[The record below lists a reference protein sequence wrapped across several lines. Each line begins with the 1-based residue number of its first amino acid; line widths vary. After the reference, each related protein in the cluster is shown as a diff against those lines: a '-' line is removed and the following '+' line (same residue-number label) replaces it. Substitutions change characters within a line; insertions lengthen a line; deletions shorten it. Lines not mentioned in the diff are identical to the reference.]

1 VSITITYSTLDH
13 RYFMRRTKNEII
25 RRIEELSGRP
35 CSIGER
41 QNLMTWTKDALAS
54 YAMGLVREL
63 PPPPDPVDTLVQVI
77 VTELRRQS
85 EAQGPTP
92 YYHLEPDWKA
102 VMDGVFDLRQ
112 LAQAILKSGVLPL

>member
-13 RYFMRRTKNEII
+13 RYFMRRSKRDII
-25 RRIEELSGRP
+25 ARMEGLRGQIYMGSQRA
-35 CSIGER
+35 
-41 QNLMTWTKDALAS
+41 NLMSMTKDELAS
-54 YAMGLVREL
+54 EAMRMVRAL

-77 VTELRRQS
+77 HAELRRQS

-102 VMDGVFDLRQ
+102 VMDGTFDLRQ

>member
-13 RYFMRRTKNEII
+13 RYFMRRTKSEII
-25 RRIEELSGRP
+25 NRIE
-35 CSIGER
+35 
-41 QNLMTWTKDALAS
+41 LMLGHGYTFEQRRDLLTWTKDALAS
-54 YAMGLVREL
+54 EAMRLVREL
-63 PPPPDPVDTLVQVI
+63 PPPPDPIDTLVQI
-77 VTELRRQS
+77 IHAELRRQS

-102 VMDGVFDLRQ
+102 VMDGTFDLRQ